1 MTDPA
6 FRDLYEREFPAVFR
20 AAYAL
25 SGDRELAED
34 AAQEAF
40 ARALSRWRRL
50 SGESWAAGWIT
61 TTALNVARRGL
72 RRRPVTGAA
81 RPDPVD
87 TEALLD
93 LRAAITD
100 LPARQQTAVILHYLT
115 GLPVREVAAAMQC
128 REGTVKAHLS
138 KGRAGIERR
147 LTAAQRQVPAET
159 KGDDDG

>member
-40 ARALSRWRRL
+40 ARALSSWRRL
-50 SGESWAAGWIT
+50 AGESWAAGWVT

-72 RRRPVTGAA
+72 RRRRVGESP
-81 RPDPVD
+81 RPEPVD
-87 TEALLD
+87 ADALLD
-93 LRAAITD
+93 LRAAISD
-100 LPARQQTAVILHYLT
+100 LPARQQTAVILHHLMD
-115 GLPVREVAAAMQC
+115 LPVRDVAAAMQC

-147 LTAAQRQVPAET
+147 LGRQVSAEA

>member
-50 SGESWAAGWIT
+50 SGEPWAAGWIT

-72 RRRPVTGAA
+72 RRRPVTAQSRA
-81 RPDPVD
+81 EPVD
-87 TEALLD
+87 ADALLD
-93 LRAAITD
+93 LRAAITE
-100 LPARQQTAVILHYLT
+100 LPARQQTAVVLHHLMD
-115 GLPVREVAAAMQC
+115 LPVRDVAAAMQC

-147 LTAAQRQVPAET
+147 LHHQVPAEA

>member
-50 SGESWAAGWIT
+50 SREPWAAGWIT

-72 RRRPVTGAA
+72 RRRPVEGSP
-81 RPDPVD
+81 RFEQVD
-87 TEALLD
+87 AEALLD

-100 LPARQQTAVILHYLT
+100 LPARQQTAVVLHHLMD
-115 GLPVREVAAAMQC
+115 LPVRDVAAAMQC

-147 LTAAQRQVPAET
+147 LQRQVPAEA

>member
-6 FRDLYEREFPAVFR
+6 FCDLYEREFPAVFR

-50 SGESWAAGWIT
+50 SGEPWAAGWIT

-72 RRRPVTGAA
+72 RRRPVERSPRSEPLDA
-81 RPDPVD
+81 
-87 TEALLD
+87 EALLD

-100 LPARQQTAVILHYLT
+100 LPARQQTAVILHYVVDLS
-115 GLPVREVAAAMQC
+115 VRDVAAAMQC

-147 LTAAQRQVPAET
+147 LHRQVPAEA
-159 KGDDDG
+159 KGEDDG

>member
-50 SGESWAAGWIT
+50 SGEPWAAGWIT
-61 TTALNVARRGL
+61 TTALNVVRRAM
-72 RRRPVTGAA
+72 RRRPMKSPE
-81 RPDPVD
+81 RREPVD
-87 TEALLD
+87 EEALLD
-93 LRAAITD
+93 LREAIAS
-100 LPARQQTAVILHYLT
+100 LPSRQQTAVVLYYLT
-115 GLPVREVAAAMQC
+115 GLPVRDVAASMQC

-147 LTAAQRQVPAET
+147 LHRQVPAET